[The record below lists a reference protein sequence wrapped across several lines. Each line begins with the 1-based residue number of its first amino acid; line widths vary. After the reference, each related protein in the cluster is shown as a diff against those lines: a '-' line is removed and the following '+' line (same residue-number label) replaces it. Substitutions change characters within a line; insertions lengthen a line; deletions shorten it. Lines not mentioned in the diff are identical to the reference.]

1 MLEWM
6 IVSREI
12 EICKGRGFG
21 EKTVS
26 EDWGSRVSNFQSAAA
41 RRMPTMLWH
50 WHGSAGAHRF
60 SLLPLMQISPT
71 VWQPFSHI
79 EAL

>member
-60 SLLPLMQISPT
+60 FASAT
-71 VWQPFSHI
+71 HANFSYCLAAI
-79 EAL
+79 